1 MATKRKD
8 GMANAVADAGLYYPD
23 LAVQAGNHAADDFVA
38 ASQAGDEAA
47 FRSLYLAHRSE
58 VHRIVYRLLGPNAD
72 VEDVL
77 QEVFIQVHRS
87 IGNFRGQSKF
97 STWLHRV
104 AVNVALQHLRRKRST
119 VVSRCDDRVEERADE
134 DGSHTSPTESME
146 TQERLKAV
154 YRALDQI
161 SPKKRAVLVMHDMQ
175 GMSAQ
180 KISEVVGSP
189 VFTVRTRLFY
199 ARKEF
204 YRRIVGDPAFAGDIS
219 LAELE
224 RK

>member
-8 GMANAVADAGLYYPD
+8 GMANAVADAGLYYPNLTVD
-23 LAVQAGNHAADDFVA
+23 AGDHAIDSIVTAC
-38 ASQAGDEAA
+38 QAGDEAA
-47 FRSLYLAHRSE
+47 FTNLYLAHRGE
-58 VHRIVYRLLGPNAD
+58 VHRIIYRLLGPNAD
-72 VEDVL
+72 VEDVV

-119 VVSRCDDRVEERADE
+119 VVSKSDDRVEERAAE
-134 DGSHTSPTESME
+134 DGTQLSPAESVE
-146 TQERLKAV
+146 TQERLRAV

-175 GMSAQ
+175 GLSAQ
-180 KISEVVGSP
+180 KIAEVVGSP

-199 ARKEF
+199 ARREF
-204 YRRIVGDPAFAGDIS
+204 YRRIVGDPAFAGDICM
-219 LAELE
+219 AELE

>member
-1 MATKRKD
+1 MATKRKE
-8 GMANAVADAGLYYPD
+8 MANAVADAGLYYPN
-23 LAVQAGNHAADDFVA
+23 LTVEAADHATDDIVTA
-38 ASQAGDEAA
+38 CQAGDEAA
-47 FRSLYLAHRSE
+47 FRSLYLAHRAE
-58 VHRIVYRLLGPNAD
+58 VHRITYRLLGPNAD
-72 VEDVL
+72 VEDVI

-87 IGNFRGQSKF
+87 IGNFRGQAKF

-119 VVSRCDDRVEERADE
+119 VASRSDDRVEERAAE
-134 DGSHTSPTESME
+134 DGGPKSPAEAVE
-146 TQERLKAV
+146 TRERLEAV

-175 GMSAQ
+175 GLSAQ
-180 KISEVVGSP
+180 KIAEIVGSP

-199 ARKEF
+199 ARREF
-204 YRRIVGDPAFAGDIS
+204 YRRIVGDPAFAGDIT